1 MLSLVTPDADQVERW
16 LRQAGIQHYI
26 CDQCHGL
33 HISELQGREGVIDA
47 RLFVEEDGLL
57 LSTEL
62 ELQPSRLFDVQ
73 AMVPRL
79 NMAFPGLKV
88 FLDVNDET
96 LPRLIACDLLLG
108 RAGISFDQFILFVQA
123 TVDATVQ
130 LLDECLQAS
139 CLFQGDDETP
149 APNGALH

>member
-1 MLSLVTPDADQVERW
+1 FGDD
-16 LRQAGIQHYI
+16 
-26 CDQCHGL
+26 
-33 HISELQGREGVIDA
+33 GR
-47 RLFVEEDGLL
+47 LL
-57 LSTEL
+57 LSAEL
-62 ELQPSRLFDVQ
+62 ELRPSPLFDVQ

-88 FLDVNDET
+88 FLDVDDES

-123 TVDATVQ
+123 TVDGTIQ

-139 CLFQGDDETP
+139 CLFQGDDEAP
-149 APNGALH
+149 ASNGALH